1 MAVEAHNPTATAPEG
16 ELEDHGHSHEL
27 SDHQKDILEARDLFW
42 ENPADFKHDQV
53 KLFGFEVDSGLR
65 SIIENLWI
73 MGLPTDFSCEGY
85 VELIDPEFPSS
96 SFYSQIVFIR
106 IRDAVRFYGILS
118 EIFGAGTDFGPEGF
132 SLTGLDGD
140 LAGLE
145 AEGYTPDTE
154 EFLSLANA
162 RARGEVIFHPDYIDH
177 IREILEGVTTVG
189 DLDAKRSELE
199 FAEDLDDIYEI
210 LDVSPEFRELAE
222 RTCDCGHE
230 H

>member
-1 MAVEAHNPTATAPEG
+1 MAVEAQNPTVEVS
-16 ELEDHGHSHEL
+16 EDEQETHDHSHEL
-27 SDHQKDILEARDLFW
+27 TEHQQAIIDARELFW
-42 ENPADFKHDQV
+42 DNPADFKHDQV
-53 KLFGFEVDSGLR
+53 KLFGFEVDSKLK

-85 VELIDPEFPSS
+85 IELCDDELQSS
-96 SFYSQIVFIR
+96 SFYGQIVFIR
-106 IRDAVRFYGILS
+106 IRDAVRFYSILS

-132 SLTGLDGD
+132 MLTALDGD

-145 AEGYTPDTE
+145 AEGYDPESE

-162 RARGEVIFHPDYIDH
+162 RARAEVRFHPDYIEH

-210 LDVSPEFRELAE
+210 LDVSPEFRAIAE